1 MNYFERSVVMSG
13 YYARVSN
20 ISGAKS
26 SVATSAYMSREKL
39 KDDTM
44 NRTFNYSGHEH
55 DNTFSN
61 ITLCEN
67 APKEWQD
74 KAKLW
79 NAVEEQEQGK
89 NTRKARQWILAIPQ
103 EMTQEQQEEAVKK
116 FQEYLAGKGMCS
128 QADIHEAESKRSAA
142 TIEKNKHAHVL
153 ATQRLINA
161 QGEWEQIKEKKV
173 YANCRDSQGKPSYN
187 PDIPNDTEHRIPKI
201 DPATG
206 KQKIGARNRKEW
218 ERVTIQDNPLNKKE
232 LIEESRQKWAE
243 ICNQYLSAEQKID
256 NRSYERQGIDKISE
270 LHEGVGTHQDYDD
283 RVEYNRTVKMAN
295 ENMAAIKSVHP
306 HEATEIKENLHGIR
320 QSLEH
325 DRDSRRSERDNPGT
339 ARSDTASP
347 GRENDTERRTPEST
361 AAASTRAE
369 EKREEHTEQFRNT
382 TVKERE
388 SGTTRS
394 VADSRERSK
403 AFHESFG
410 EFVGRTAEENQHSER
425 VGEKQSEVGRGQ
437 SQNSGTQQRIADA
450 ATETFGNSEGIRE
463 KLFGIR
469 DRIKQAF
476 ESIRAKFKP
485 RTGEPDNGLEK
496 PTSEPIREERREPTM
511 GAMSRFNEIA
521 ANQEKARQE
530 ENKQMVSE
538 NEQKQKKESVL
549 DRLHRYE
556 QGVKEGRAEPLQSEQ
571 TNKHYK
577 NIYETAQKA
586 VKEQSE
592 WMKKNGVSQEGI
604 EPGKFGGDYKADFER
619 TMRIFQ
625 EQSERIQRA
634 GFSARSYNE
643 LSSSDEYL
651 RTNKTL
657 YPRNRANVEPL
668 RPDTERQQR
677 SQNYHI

>member
-1 MNYFERSVVMSG
+1 MSG

-153 ATQRLINA
+153 ATQRLINE

-187 PDIPNDTEHRIPKI
+187 PDIPNDKEYRIPVI
-201 DPATG
+201 DKETG
-206 KQKIGARNRKEW
+206 EQKFRERKGKGREMLW

-243 ICNQYLSAEQKID
+243 ICNQYLSAEQRID

-306 HEATEIKENLHGIR
+306 HEAIEIKENLHGIR

-325 DRDSRRSERDNPGT
+325 DRDSRRSERDNQGT

-347 GRENDTERRTPEST
+347 GRENDPERRTPEST

-369 EKREEHTEQFRNT
+369 ETTADWSELLRNYQ
-382 TVKERE
+382 
-388 SGTTRS
+388 
-394 VADSRERSK
+394 
-403 AFHESFG
+403 
-410 EFVGRTAEENQHSER
+410 TAERKRGTER
-425 VGEKQSEVGRGQ
+425 VVGELSETVSR
-437 SQNSGTQQRIADA
+437 
-450 ATETFGNSEGIRE
+450 IRE
-463 KLFGIR
+463 QQYEVRNGQQKNDGKLERMGRQVQYASGKAEGVGEEQRSINEKLRLIR
-469 DRIKQAF
+469 DRIKETF
-476 ESIRAKFKP
+476 ENIWAKFKP
-485 RTGEPDNGLEK
+485 RTGEPDSGLEK
-496 PTSEPIREERREPTM
+496 PTSETIREERRDTQM
-511 GAMSRFNEIA
+511 SAMSRFNEIA

-530 ENKQMVSE
+530 EKETRATETAAKKPAATAESE
-538 NEQKQKKESVL
+538 SKERTSVL
-549 DRLHRYE
+549 DKLHRYE
-556 QGVKEGRAEPLQSEQ
+556 KESKEGRTEKLQSEKQ
-571 TNKHYK
+571 
-577 NIYETAQKA
+577 
-586 VKEQSE
+586 KEQQKE
-592 WMKKNGVSQEGI
+592 NREQETRR
-604 EPGKFGGDYKADFER
+604 KRFH
-619 TMRIFQ
+619 
-625 EQSERIQRA
+625 
-634 GFSARSYNE
+634 
-643 LSSSDEYL
+643 L
-651 RTNKTL
+651 
-657 YPRNRANVEPL
+657 
-668 RPDTERQQR
+668 
-677 SQNYHI
+677 

>member
-1 MNYFERSVVMSG
+1 MSG

-103 EMTQEQQEEAVKK
+103 EMTQEQQEEAIKK

-153 ATQRLINA
+153 ATQRLVNA

-173 YANCRDSQGKPSYN
+173 YANCRDSQGKLSYN
-187 PDIPNDTEHRIPKI
+187 PDIPNDKEHRIPVI
-201 DPATG
+201 DKETG
-206 KQKIGARNRKEW
+206 EQKFRERKGKGREMLW

-243 ICNQYLSAEQKID
+243 ICNQYLSAELKID

-270 LHEGVGTHQDYDD
+270 LHEGVGIHQDYDD

-325 DRDSRRSERDNPGT
+325 DRDSRRSERDNQGA
-339 ARSDTASP
+339 ARSDTTSP
-347 GRENDTERRTPEST
+347 GRENGSEGRTSEST
-361 AAASTRAE
+361 NEYDELLAAV
-369 EKREEHTEQFRNT
+369 REFAI
-382 TVKERE
+382 KK
-388 SGTTRS
+388 SIG
-394 VADSRERSK
+394 DSRERSK
-403 AFHESFG
+403 TFNDGVG
-410 EFVGRTAEENQHSER
+410 EFVGRTAEERES
-425 VGEKQSEVGRGQ
+425 VGRVREEQSNNLREQSVADGQ
-437 SQNSGTQQRIADA
+437 TKS
-450 ATETFGNSEGIRE
+450 IRE
-463 KLFGIR
+463 NLYSIR

-476 ESIRAKFKP
+476 ESIREKFKP
-485 RTGEPDNGLEK
+485 RSGETDNGLEK
-496 PTSEPIREERREPTM
+496 PTSESIREERGEPTM

-521 ANQEKARQE
+521 ANQEKVR
-530 ENKQMVSE
+530 K
-538 NEQKQKKESVL
+538 EQTDKEKERNTEGTEADTPVTERTSVL
-549 DRLHRYE
+549 EKLHRYE
-556 QGVKEGRAEPLQSEQ
+556 EVVREGRTEKLQSEQ
-571 TNKHYK
+571 KKEN
-577 NIYETAQKA
+577 ETQ
-586 VKEQSE
+586 QTTRRR
-592 WMKKNGVSQEGI
+592 GI
-604 EPGKFGGDYKADFER
+604 HR
-619 TMRIFQ
+619 
-625 EQSERIQRA
+625 
-634 GFSARSYNE
+634 
-643 LSSSDEYL
+643 
-651 RTNKTL
+651 
-657 YPRNRANVEPL
+657 
-668 RPDTERQQR
+668 
-677 SQNYHI
+677 

>member
-1 MNYFERSVVMSG
+1 MSG

-79 NAVEEQEQGK
+79 NAVEEQEKGK

-153 ATQRLINA
+153 ATQRLVNA

-187 PDIPNDTEHRIPKI
+187 PDIPNDKEHRIPVI
-201 DPATG
+201 DKETG
-206 KQKIGARNRKEW
+206 EQKFRERKGKGREMLW

-325 DRDSRRSERDNPGT
+325 DRDSRRSERDNQGT
-339 ARSDTASP
+339 ARSDTTSP

-369 EKREEHTEQFRNT
+369 EKREERTEFFRDIPVT
-382 TVKERE
+382 ERE
-388 SGTTRS
+388 SGAARS
-394 VADSRERSK
+394 VGDSRERSK
-403 AFHESFG
+403 TFNDGVG
-410 EFVGRTAEENQHSER
+410 EFVGRTAEERES
-425 VGEKQSEVGRGQ
+425 VGRIGEEQSNNLREQSVADGQ
-437 SQNSGTQQRIADA
+437 TKS
-450 ATETFGNSEGIRE
+450 IRE
-463 KLFGIR
+463 NLYSIR

-485 RTGEPDNGLEK
+485 RTGEPDSGLEK

-521 ANQEKARQE
+521 ANQEKAR
-530 ENKQMVSE
+530 K
-538 NEQKQKKESVL
+538 EQTDKEKERNTEGTAADTPATERTSVL
-549 DRLHRYE
+549 EKLHRYE
-556 QGVKEGRAEPLQSEQ
+556 EVVREGRTEKLQSEQ
-571 TNKHYK
+571 KKEN
-577 NIYETAQKA
+577 ETQ
-586 VKEQSE
+586 QTTRRR
-592 WMKKNGVSQEGI
+592 GI
-604 EPGKFGGDYKADFER
+604 R
-619 TMRIFQ
+619 R
-625 EQSERIQRA
+625 
-634 GFSARSYNE
+634 
-643 LSSSDEYL
+643 
-651 RTNKTL
+651 
-657 YPRNRANVEPL
+657 
-668 RPDTERQQR
+668 
-677 SQNYHI
+677 

>member
-1 MNYFERSVVMSG
+1 MSG

-153 ATQRLINA
+153 ATQRLVNA

-187 PDIPNDTEHRIPKI
+187 PDIPNDKEHRIPVI
-201 DPATG
+201 DKETG
-206 KQKIGARNRKEW
+206 EQKFRERKGKGREMLW

-325 DRDSRRSERDNPGT
+325 DRDSRRSERDNQGT
-339 ARSDTASP
+339 ARSDTTSP

-369 EKREEHTEQFRNT
+369 EKRAEHTEQFRNT

-388 SGTTRS
+388 SGAARS
-394 VADSRERSK
+394 VGDSRERSK
-403 AFHESFG
+403 TFNDGVG
-410 EFVGRTAEENQHSER
+410 EFVERTAEERES
-425 VGEKQSEVGRGQ
+425 VGRIGEEQ
-437 SQNSGTQQRIADA
+437 SNNLREQSVADGK
-450 ATETFGNSEGIRE
+450 TKSIRE
-463 KLFGIR
+463 NLYSIR

-485 RTGEPDNGLEK
+485 RTGELDNGLEK

-521 ANQEKARQE
+521 ANQEKAR
-530 ENKQMVSE
+530 K
-538 NEQKQKKESVL
+538 EQTDKEKERNTEGTAADTPATERTSVL
-549 DRLHRYE
+549 EKLHRYE
-556 QGVKEGRAEPLQSEQ
+556 EVVREGRTEKLQSDQKKENETQQ
-571 TNKHYK
+571 T
-577 NIYETAQKA
+577 TRRR
-586 VKEQSE
+586 
-592 WMKKNGVSQEGI
+592 GI
-604 EPGKFGGDYKADFER
+604 R
-619 TMRIFQ
+619 R
-625 EQSERIQRA
+625 
-634 GFSARSYNE
+634 
-643 LSSSDEYL
+643 
-651 RTNKTL
+651 
-657 YPRNRANVEPL
+657 
-668 RPDTERQQR
+668 
-677 SQNYHI
+677 

>member
-1 MNYFERSVVMSG
+1 MSG

-153 ATQRLINA
+153 ATQRLVNA

-187 PDIPNDTEHRIPKI
+187 PDIPNDKEHRIPVI
-201 DPATG
+201 DKETG
-206 KQKIGARNRKEW
+206 EQKFRERKGKGREMLW

-243 ICNQYLSAEQKID
+243 ICNQYLSAEQRID

-270 LHEGVGTHQDYDD
+270 LHEGVGTHQYYDD

-320 QSLEH
+320 QSLEY
-325 DRDSRRSERDNPGT
+325 DRDSRRSERDNQGA
-339 ARSDTASP
+339 ARSDTASS
-347 GRENDTERRTPEST
+347 GRKNDAERRTSEST
-361 AAASTRAE
+361 NEYDELLAAV
-369 EKREEHTEQFRNT
+369 REFAI
-382 TVKERE
+382 KE
-388 SGTTRS
+388 SIG
-394 VADSRERSK
+394 DSRERSK
-403 AFHESFG
+403 KLNESLG
-410 EFVGRTAEENQHSER
+410 EYVAGTAKERESYGR
-425 VGEKQSEVGRGQ
+425 
-437 SQNSGTQQRIADA
+437 
-450 ATETFGNSEGIRE
+450 IRE
-463 KLFGIR
+463 KLSDCIKEQSDIDRKTTGIR
-469 DRIKQAF
+469 ESLQNIRNRIKQAF
-476 ESIRAKFKP
+476 ESIRVKFKL
-485 RTGEPDNGLEK
+485 RTGESDNGSEK
-496 PTSEPIREERREPTM
+496 PDSKPIREERREQTDK
-511 GAMSRFNEIA
+511 
-521 ANQEKARQE
+521 EK
-530 ENKQMVSE
+530 ENMISAE
-538 NEQKQKKESVL
+538 NSNVELERLSVREKL
-549 DRLHRYE
+549 RKYE
-556 QGVKEGRAEPLQSEQ
+556 QEVKERRTEQLQSE
-571 TNKHYK
+571 K
-577 NIYETAQKA
+577 NQETI
-586 VKEQSE
+586 
-592 WMKKNGVSQEGI
+592 GRRGI
-604 EPGKFGGDYKADFER
+604 HR
-619 TMRIFQ
+619 
-625 EQSERIQRA
+625 
-634 GFSARSYNE
+634 
-643 LSSSDEYL
+643 
-651 RTNKTL
+651 
-657 YPRNRANVEPL
+657 
-668 RPDTERQQR
+668 
-677 SQNYHI
+677 

>member
-1 MNYFERSVVMSG
+1 MSG

-153 ATQRLINA
+153 ATQRLINE

-187 PDIPNDTEHRIPKI
+187 PDIPNDKEHRIPVI
-201 DPATG
+201 DKETG
-206 KQKIGARNRKEW
+206 EQKFRERKGKGREMLW

-243 ICNQYLSAEQKID
+243 ICNQYLSAEQRID

-325 DRDSRRSERDNPGT
+325 DRDSRRSERDNQGA

-347 GRENDTERRTPEST
+347 GRENDAERRTPEST

-369 EKREEHTEQFRNT
+369 EKREERTEFFRDIPVT
-382 TVKERE
+382 ERE
-388 SGTTRS
+388 PGTARS

-403 AFHESFG
+403 EFRSNVGELAETSSRIREVQSDNLREQSVVGKETESIR
-410 EFVGRTAEENQHSER
+410 ENLRTAESGQREN
-425 VGEKQSEVGRGQ
+425 
-437 SQNSGTQQRIADA
+437 SQEQRSI
-450 ATETFGNSEGIRE
+450 NE
-463 KLFGIR
+463 KLHSIR

-496 PTSEPIREERREPTM
+496 PTSEPIREERRKPTM

-521 ANQEKARQE
+521 ANQEKAR
-530 ENKQMVSE
+530 K
-538 NEQKQKKESVL
+538 EQTDKEKERNTEGTAADTPVTERTSVL
-549 DRLHRYE
+549 EKLHRYE
-556 QGVKEGRAEPLQSEQ
+556 EVVREGRTEKLQSEQ
-571 TNKHYK
+571 KKEN
-577 NIYETAQKA
+577 ETQ
-586 VKEQSE
+586 QTTRRR
-592 WMKKNGVSQEGI
+592 GI
-604 EPGKFGGDYKADFER
+604 R
-619 TMRIFQ
+619 R
-625 EQSERIQRA
+625 
-634 GFSARSYNE
+634 
-643 LSSSDEYL
+643 
-651 RTNKTL
+651 
-657 YPRNRANVEPL
+657 
-668 RPDTERQQR
+668 
-677 SQNYHI
+677 